1 MERLKDR
8 VAIVTGG
15 AQGIGYQTALQF
27 VQEGAKTYIWDVQE
41 EKGQKAAGEVGA
53 TFQKVN
59 TTSMDEVQQAVD
71 KIKEES
77 GRIDILINNAG
88 ITRDTSFKKM
98 TGDQWQ
104 QVIDVNLTGVFN
116 CCKAVVPI
124 MNDQKY
130 GRIVNASSVIGVQ
143 GNFGQ
148 VNYASTKSGLFGF
161 TKSLARE
168 VGRKN
173 ITVNCIAPGYIETD
187 MIATVPEENLQKL
200 RAANLLQRLGKP
212 QDIANAYVFLASE
225 EASYIT
231 SVILSVDGGQIVE

>member
-200 RAANLLQRLGKP
+200 RSANLLQRLGKP

>member
-1 MERLKDR
+1 
-8 VAIVTGG
+8 
-15 AQGIGYQTALQF
+15 